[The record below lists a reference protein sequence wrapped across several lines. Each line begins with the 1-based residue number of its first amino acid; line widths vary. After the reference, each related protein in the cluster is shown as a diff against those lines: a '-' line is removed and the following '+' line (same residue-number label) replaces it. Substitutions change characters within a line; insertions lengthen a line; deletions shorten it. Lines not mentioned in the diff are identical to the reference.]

1 MARAD
6 ILISLVQSANRN
18 DMVSFRK
25 SVESLIAEER
35 AINHNILADRLA
47 SLLSNSGNE
56 NKNGSTIR
64 PNGEAKDLVFEVV
77 PQKHFEDLIIDDQTL
92 KICKDLIEEQHRA
105 ELLRSYG
112 IEPRN
117 RILLTGTPGNG
128 KTSLA
133 EAIATHLMYPFF
145 VIRYENLI
153 GSYLGETASRLNK
166 MFDYVKTRSCV
177 LFFDEFDTI
186 GKERGDTKETGEI
199 KRVVSSLLLQMD
211 RLPNYIVVITASN
224 HPELLDRAVWRR
236 FQLRLDLKTP
246 DNKNIE
252 HFIELF
258 AKRTGIIFNYNI
270 ETLSRRLAGN
280 SFSEVEEF
288 CTDVLRQSIL
298 THKQEN
304 TKEIISEKLKQWQ
317 SKVTID
323 KIKERK

>member
-6 ILISLVQSANRN
+6 ILLSLVQSANRN

-35 AINHNILADRLA
+35 AKKHNILADRLA
-47 SLLSNSGNE
+47 TAITENG
-56 NKNGSTIR
+56 NKNNTAIR
-64 PNGEAKDLVFEVV
+64 SNGQTKDLVFEIV
-77 PQKHFEDLIIDDQTL
+77 PQKQFDDLIIEDQSL

-105 ELLRSYG
+105 DLLRSYG
-112 IEPRN
+112 LEPRN
-117 RILLTGTPGNG
+117 RVLLTGSPGNG

-153 GSYLGETASRLNK
+153 GSYLGETALRLKNV
-166 MFDYVKTRSCV
+166 FNYIRTRNCV

-211 RLPNYIVVITASN
+211 RLPSYVVVLTASN

-236 FQLRLDLKTP
+236 FQLRLNLEVP
-246 DNKNIE
+246 DKSQIE
-252 HFIELF
+252 RFIKMF
-258 AKRTGIIFNYNI
+258 TKKTGISIDYNMKQLTEILKGQSYSDI
-270 ETLSRRLAGN
+270 ES
-280 SFSEVEEF
+280 F
-288 CTDVLRQSIL
+288 CTDVLRQAIL
-298 THKQEN
+298 DHQQDN
-304 TKEIISEKLKQWQ
+304 TKSIVIEKLKQWQ
-317 SKVTID
+317 QRFITDSR
-323 KIKERK
+323 KEEK

>member
-6 ILISLVQSANRN
+6 ILISLVQSASRN

-35 AINHNILADRLA
+35 AKKHNILADRLA
-47 SLLSNSGNE
+47 ASITNE
-56 NKNGSTIR
+56 NGNKNAITIP
-64 PNGEAKDLVFEVV
+64 PNGNAKDLVFEII
-77 PQKHFEDLIIDDQTL
+77 PQKQFEDLVIENQSL

-105 ELLRSYG
+105 DLLRSYG
-112 IEPRN
+112 LEPRS
-117 RILLTGTPGNG
+117 RILLTGSPGNG

-166 MFDYVKTRSCV
+166 VFDYIKTCKCV

-211 RLPNYIVVITASN
+211 RLPSYVVVITASN

-236 FQLRLDLKTP
+236 FQLRLNLALPTKP
-246 DNKNIE
+246 QIK
-252 HFIELF
+252 LF
-258 AKRTGIIFNYNI
+258 VNMFTKRTGINFNCNIKTLTEKLNGRSYSEI
-270 ETLSRRLAGN
+270 ET
-280 SFSEVEEF
+280 F
-288 CTDVLRQSIL
+288 CTDVLRQTIL
-298 THKQEN
+298 TQQQEN
-304 TKEIISEKLKQWQ
+304 TKEIIADKLKQWLLRFEIG
-317 SKVTID
+317 SL
-323 KIKERK
+323 KE